1 MKSSRKP
8 QEGQGSSCAHDEL
21 LTEIEAA
28 ELLRISARKLWGMR
42 VSGEVPHIK
51 IRSAIRY
58 RRSSLLRWLEELEK
72 GGDA

>member
-1 MKSSRKP
+1 MSAKKAPVR
-8 QEGQGSSCAHDEL
+8 GQGSGCAPHEM

-28 ELLRISARKLWGMR
+28 KLLRISPKKLWTMR
-42 VSGEVPHIK
+42 MAGEVPHI
-51 IRSAIRY
+51 RLRGSIRY